1 MTDNQDRGHGQ
12 EPDRNGDQRD
22 PDGAESDVV
31 NLQQRGEVDWLAANR
46 RDDVCICE
54 TGDAVQTPDG
64 KETVVARFIHEQ
76 SIGGREVA
84 ASRESPT
91 YVVQLPNSEPPHP
104 SYDEAEIT
112 VVEG

>member
-1 MTDNQDRGHGQ
+1 MTDNQDRGHDQ
-12 EPDRNGDQRD
+12 ESEQNGDQRD
-22 PDGAESDVV
+22 RNGAEPDVV

-64 KETVVARFIHEQ
+64 EGTVVARFIHEQ
-76 SIGGREVA
+76 SIGGREFV

-91 YVVQLPNSEPPHP
+91 YVVQLPDSEPPHP

-112 VVEG
+112 VVED